1 MIWSVS
7 LVFYHHNYGYLLGQE
22 YRKKEKGLNF
32 HPVGGKVENYD
43 KDPLD
48 SAVREFIEETTLGLM
63 PYFSKIADNNF
74 KEWTKNNIIDLNTIY
89 PEPSY
94 WIQKNLYDFCNDSMH
109 ITTIFDHHLL
119 NSIDKEHRYYIID
132 ISKSS
137 NREFAKAILNLPFEY
152 LTLPNELR
160 LNDKMWSLFWIP
172 ITMMHAL
179 PNPTNLI
186 SILYSKIIKHNKSY
200 NKNKKNDFNFK
211 VSAKSFVPNKNK
223 INIINTNIEQIEQI
237 EISELEQR
245 FEKIIQIENS
255 ELNEEFE
262 QIEKLEL
269 NEKN

>member
-1 MIWSVS
+1 
-7 LVFYHHNYGYLLGQE
+7 
-22 YRKKEKGLNF
+22 
-32 HPVGGKVENYD
+32 
-43 KDPLD
+43 
-48 SAVREFIEETTLGLM
+48 
-63 PYFSKIADNNF
+63 
-74 KEWTKNNIIDLNTIY
+74 
-89 PEPSY
+89 
-94 WIQKNLYDFCNDSMH
+94 
-109 ITTIFDHHLL
+109 
-119 NSIDKEHRYYIID
+119 
-132 ISKSS
+132 
-137 NREFAKAILNLPFEY
+137 
-152 LTLPNELR
+152 
-160 LNDKMWSLFWIP
+160 
-172 ITMMHAL
+172 MHAL